1 MRARTMTSGFAVVS
15 TLHATGTPGFH
26 RNRQKPRM
34 DHTTF
39 LEKFGAVFEHSPWVA
54 EAVFRD
60 GDGLWSDVET
70 LCAKFE
76 SVFLASDPVL
86 QLATLR
92 AHPQLVC
99 ALGDP
104 VDLTADS
111 ANEQSAAGLD
121 QCSADELAEFG
132 RLNTDYSEKFGF
144 PFIIAVKNLDRNQI
158 LDIFRK
164 RMNNKKIDEFKNCTA
179 TDL

>member
-1 MRARTMTSGFAVVS
+1 
-15 TLHATGTPGFH
+15 
-26 RNRQKPRM
+26 M

-39 LEKFGAVFEHSPWVA
+39 LEKFGSVFEHSPWVA
-54 EAVFRD
+54 EAVFKD
-60 GDGLWSDVET
+60 GDGLWGDAQT

-76 SVFLASDPVL
+76 SVFLASDPAL

-92 AHPQLVC
+92 AHPRLVC

-132 RLNTDYSEKFGF
+132 RLNTGYSEKFGF
-144 PFIIAVKNLDRNQI
+144 PFIIAVKDLDRYQI
-158 LDIFRK
+158 LDTFHK
-164 RMNNKKIDEFKNCTA
+164 RMNNLKIDEYKVALQQTCKIARFRIM
-179 TDL
+179 DILDV